1 MIYTGQSVPITTV
14 WLKCNFYVSMVG
26 WGSLFVSII
35 KSNWWFT
42 CLVTCTVHV
51 MMYVDQ
57 CTLVL
62 VHHGLWVMVFNATFN
77 YNICMIYTGQSVPI
91 TTKVVS
97 WNPDHDEVYSIL
109 HYVIKFV
116 SDLWQVS
123 GFLWVFRFPPPIKM
137 NTTCMF

>member
-1 MIYTGQSVPITTV
+1 MNGTETKYSLSTSVCDGWFLDESCKQCLRLCRCMFI

-57 CTLVL
+57 CTFVL

-77 YNICMIYTGQSVPI
+77 TISVISFYWWRKPEYPEK
-91 TTKVVS
+91 TT
-97 WNPDHDEVYSIL
+97 
-109 HYVIKFV
+109 
-116 SDLWQVS
+116 DLSQVTHK
-123 GFLWVFRFPPPIKM
+123 LYHIM
-137 NTTCMF
+137 